1 MEEKI
6 KVLIVEDEVLIAQW
20 LTAEMEDLGYNVLD
34 FVTSGEEAI
43 IIAKK
48 HKPDILLL
56 DINLSGYID
65 GIEAAERIAETL
77 DIPIIFMTGYNEV
90 KIFERAQKMKPVAYL
105 EKPIDM
111 YNIKPVIE
119 SIMEKK
125 K

>member
-1 MEEKI
+1 MEKKI

-65 GIEAAERIAETL
+65 GIEAAEKIAETL